1 MLKCI
6 ITDHP
11 ITGKPPER
19 IPPVVQA
26 LVDSYTAYAPVKL
39 VASCSAMSSVCG
51 IGPTEERGYSILGCF
66 DIVNVEVSLEPADF
80 TASSK

>member
-1 MLKCI
+1 MKGIVTNHL
-6 ITDHP
+6 
-11 ITGKPPER
+11 ITGKLPEL
-19 IPPVVQA
+19 IPPAVQA
-26 LVDSYTAYAPVKL
+26 LINSYTAYAPVKL

-66 DIVNVEVSLEPADF
+66 DIVNVEVSLEPVDF